1 MRHFRNQLPFK
12 FELSYRKDM
21 FSAGLASSKPR
32 TTSKHDGRSH
42 HCRISRI
49 GGAAS
54 HVQRT
59 QLARWYFDY
68 KNCVGTLCLLTLVQ
82 GHANESDWIAL
93 TILLSSAAWARVRY
107 CQLWKTSPLFRLM
120 RSFGSAIALEMLI
133 WGVVFFTAAICHGVS
148 KYLL

>member
-1 MRHFRNQLPFK
+1 MEEVIIA
-12 FELSYRKDM
+12 ELVELEEQRPTFNAPNWLVGILIIKIALALYV
-21 FSAGLASSKPR
+21 FS
-32 TTSKHDGRSH
+32 
-42 HCRISRI
+42 
-49 GGAAS
+49 
-54 HVQRT
+54 
-59 QLARWYFDY
+59 
-68 KNCVGTLCLLTLVQ
+68 TLVQ

-133 WGVVFFTAAICHGVS
+133 WGVVFFAAAICHGVS